1 MSWFG
6 TDVEALSAA
15 SECVWTIIRR
25 KGLRPVDTQRVNL
38 STWRQK
44 LGCSGKVIA
53 GKKIRR
59 EISAKSRTSD
69 RTGV

>member
-1 MSWFG
+1 MCLGRDW
-6 TDVEALSAA
+6 E
-15 SECVWTIIRR
+15 
-25 KGLRPVDTQRVNL
+25 KGFTTSGHSVGSRVDL